1 MLSLRGPRAAL
12 VAGALVVLVATVAPP
27 PALAAPEDDLE
38 VAQRRANRAAAEMA
52 EAEEELALAS
62 DAVARVETRVAR
74 IDSRTAAV
82 RDQVRQ
88 LAIRLYVEG
97 TSPLVR
103 LLRIADADTVVQA
116 QQYRRVIAD
125 TSTDSLRQYRA
136 EREDLRE
143 ELAALERQ
151 KGARSG
157 AFENLRGRRAEAA
170 RELDRLTRA
179 VEQARAAQDEQRRA
193 RERTTVPPVAE
204 RAGPRPGTPAAQAP
218 ARPSAPRP
226 APAAPTGGSVDASA
240 GWVCPVQGPRAFSND
255 YGAPRGGGRRH
266 QGNDILAARGTPVVA
281 NVSGV
286 VTHRTGAVS
295 GNAYYLAGD
304 DGNRY
309 FGAHLDSFGAS
320 GRVSAGTRIG
330 TVGTTG
336 DAVGG
341 PPHLHFEIHPGG
353 NGNVNPFPTLSR
365 YC

>member
-1 MLSLRGPRAAL
+1 MPSLAGPRAAL
-12 VAGALVVLVATVAPP
+12 AIGALVVLVTTAAPP

-38 VAQRRANRAAAEMA
+38 VAQRRANRAAAEMS
-52 EAEEELALAS
+52 EAEEKLARAS

-88 LAIRLYVEG
+88 LAIRLYVQG
-97 TSPLVR
+97 NSPLAR
-103 LLRIADADTVVQA
+103 LLRVADADQIVQA
-116 QQYRRVIAD
+116 QQYSRVIAD
-125 TSTDSLRQYRA
+125 ISTDALRQYRV
-136 EREDLRE
+136 EREDLRD
-143 ELAALERQ
+143 ELAALERE

-157 AFENLRGRRAEAA
+157 AFDNLRRRRAEAA
-170 RELDRLTRA
+170 QELDRLTKA
-179 VEQARAAQDEQRRA
+179 VAQARVAREEEQRRA
-193 RERTTVPPVAE
+193 QAQPRPTVPPVAG
-204 RAGPRPGTPAAQAP
+204 RPGAAPAPPAKPAPPKTAAGPVS
-218 ARPSAPRP
+218 PS
-226 APAAPTGGSVDASA
+226 GE
-240 GWVCPVQGPRAFSND
+240 WICPVQGPRAFSND
-255 YGAPRGGGRRH
+255 YGAPRGGGRSH

-295 GNAYYLAGD
+295 GKAYYLAGD

-320 GRVSAGTRIG
+320 GRVSAGTQIG
-330 TVGTTG
+330 TVGDTG

-353 NGNVNPFPTLSR
+353 SGNVNPFPTLSR